1 MPAPAPCR
9 GRVPAMSMCWSLR
22 GLWRRRVP
30 PYKRAQM
37 PANAMPPV
45 EIYTTRF
52 CPYCSAAKTLLK
64 RKGVSY
70 REIDVSSD
78 FERREEM
85 IQRANGRMTVPQ
97 IFIGA
102 THVGG
107 SDELHALERPA
118 GSIRCWRAR
127 RTMSQAVVSKRP

>member
-1 MPAPAPCR
+1 MPET
-9 GRVPAMSMCWSLR
+9 SMAL
-22 GLWRRRVP
+22 
-30 PYKRAQM
+30 
-37 PANAMPPV
+37 V

-52 CPYCSAAKTLLK
+52 CPYCSAAKALLK

-70 REIDVSSD
+70 SEIDVSSD

-97 IFIGA
+97 IFIGT

-107 SDELHALERPA
+107 SDELHTLECA
-118 GSIRCWRAR
+118 GRLDPLLASGKA
-127 RTMSQAVVSKRP
+127 SP